1 MCAGENQPCDTVGV
15 TRTVYRAPVALG
27 IRGVGFGAVGLGLAV
42 VGATLVAAATLPGWL
57 EFLASAVLA
66 VLALGSAIV
75 LVVGVLRLAG
85 RGTRLVL
92 DDDGFTNATGP
103 RSGVRKAAWRDVR
116 KVQADGPVVSV
127 DLAGNKQSLIRTGGI
142 DADPRELARELRARL
157 NRDRGYRPL
166 SG

>member
-1 MCAGENQPCDTVGV
+1 
-15 TRTVYRAPVALG
+15 
-27 IRGVGFGAVGLGLAV
+27 
-42 VGATLVAAATLPGWL
+42 
-57 EFLASAVLA
+57 
-66 VLALGSAIV
+66 
-75 LVVGVLRLAG
+75 
-85 RGTRLVL
+85 
-92 DDDGFTNATGP
+92 
-103 RSGVRKAAWRDVR
+103 VR